1 MGKEKQKIEIK
12 PGLRL
17 GVGKGRVTLKN
28 VTVTG
33 EWAVSYAAHADNKQP
48 EMAVLPVW
56 AIQEF
61 IRVEQLEKV
70 SESRR
75 KQVAYWKNERDE
87 VKHQYEKEKAE
98 LYAKLEIWKQDCMEA
113 KKAFA
118 FLESNMATQKETMQN
133 QMESLGHD
141 LKKVQ
146 AENMDMEAKN
156 AKLHAAIDD
165 WKRSNEKLQH
175 SHNLAISTANS
186 YEKEL
191 LAERQ
196 KSANLLETVNKLKNL
211 DKWVFKGL
219 VVIFILLALYS
230 WLIR

>member
-61 IRVEQLEKV
+61 IRVEKLEKTA
-70 SESRR
+70 ESRR
-75 KQVAYWKNERDE
+75 KQIAYWKNEREE

-98 LYAKLEIWKQDCMEA
+98 LYAKLE
-113 KKAFA
+113 
-118 FLESNMATQKETMQN
+118 
-133 QMESLGHD
+133 SLGQD
-141 LKKVQ
+141 VKIIQ
-146 AENMDMEAKN
+146 AENTDMESKN

-165 WKRSNEKLQH
+165 WKRSNEKLEI
-175 SHNLAISTANS
+175 SHNLAISNANS
-186 YEKEL
+186 LEKEL
-191 LAERQ
+191 MAERQ
-196 KSANLLETVNKLKNL
+196 KSANLLETVNKLKA
-211 DKWVFKGL
+211 DKTGFAIL
-219 VVIFILLALYS
+219 FLAAVVTALYFG
-230 WLIR
+230 LRV